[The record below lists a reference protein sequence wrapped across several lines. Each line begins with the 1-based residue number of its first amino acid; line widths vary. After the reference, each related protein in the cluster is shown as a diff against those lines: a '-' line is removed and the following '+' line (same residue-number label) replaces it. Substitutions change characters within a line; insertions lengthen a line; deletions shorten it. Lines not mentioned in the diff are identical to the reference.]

1 MILVMLY
8 INIKSDGITC
18 PCYNRSLNTF
28 HKLFMLIVIGC
39 MLTKTSIKYIF
50 VEHQNTAKVQ
60 RQTQNSRNDHFFF
73 GSNDRCHI

>member
-50 VEHQNTAKVQ
+50 VKHQNTAEVQ